1 STRAGPTQAEP
12 LEFPGRHNPNDDSHQ
27 ETGAA
32 MAELTQKER
41 RQPALLDRLTDNE
54 PEQRQESR
62 EKRILSP
69 AKLRESVRRDLTWL
83 FNTPNMAT
91 MVDLATLPPVAS
103 SVLNFGLPSLSG
115 QTTSSIDIPEMERLL
130 RQAIWTFEPRL
141 KPHSIK
147 VRLAADPLLM
157 SHNALSFS
165 IEAELWAQPIPLR

>member
-1 STRAGPTQAEP
+1 
-12 LEFPGRHNPNDDSHQ
+12 
-27 ETGAA
+27 

-41 RQPALLDRLTDNE
+41 LQPSLLDRLTDNE

-91 MVDLATLPPVAS
+91 TVDLANVPQVAS
-103 SVLNFGLPSLSG
+103 SVLNFGLPSLAG
-115 QTTSSIDIPEMERLL
+115 QTSSSIDIPELERLL

-141 KPHSIK
+141 NKNSIK
-147 VRLAADPLLM
+147 VRLVADPLLM

-165 IEAELWAQPIPLR
+165 IEAELWAQPIPLRLFLKTEIDLEDGNAVVVDAGSPG